1 MQIFLKENCIRII
14 LVDLDGTFYPYS
26 FYKEKYYAF
35 AVQAVMELFGRKQD
49 DAIEILNEYGI
60 YENYIP
66 NRTKSLTDL
75 VLMNGIGINEWN
87 EYRDEHFVI
96 TGFAKTQTV
105 KIETLINLKREFKLY
120 LVTNDTIT
128 TTKRI
133 LKELS
138 IDLKIFSGI
147 YTSED
152 MYIRETKKEKDYIY
166 SLIKEKN
173 KVSFKNMLVIGDRYT
188 VDILPLLKYGG
199 NGILIKEPNDIDK
212 VPNIIKGFSTP
223 N

>member
-14 LVDLDGTFYPYS
+14 IFDLDGTFYPYS

-66 NRTKSLTDL
+66 NKTKSLTDL
-75 VLMNGIGINEWN
+75 VLMKGIGINEWN

-105 KIETLINLKREFKLY
+105 KMETLINLKREFKLY

-138 IDLKIFSGI
+138 IDFEIFSGI

-152 MYIRETKKEKDYIY
+152 MYVQETKKEKDYIY

-173 KVSFKNMLVIGDRYT
+173 EVSFKNMLAIGDRYT

-212 VPNIIKGFSTP
+212 VQNIIKGISTP